1 MPQNI
6 AITWKE
12 EKTEEANFKV
22 ALKLPLLL
30 PEWKSNVFS
39 LKVSQRSS
47 LGFKQA
53 EHNYFRHLFL
63 KNIKEKIKKMLF
75 CSNRV
80 INVLLVMIW
89 K

>member
-1 MPQNI
+1 MPLNI

-47 LGFKQA
+47 FGIQA
-53 EHNYFRHLFL
+53 SRT
-63 KNIKEKIKKMLF
+63 
-75 CSNRV
+75 
-80 INVLLVMIW
+80 
-89 K
+89 